1 MKVNSSPQSE
11 KSKGIDTESTSPLSS
26 GRATG
31 TVAFLD
37 SPVTSTTYWTFGK
50 DLNVTRTSLD
60 DGRAVTP
67 SGAEGASTPRDKSYK
82 QKKCAGPTTAVAGRS
97 ASLAPTTREN
107 RFKKGGKKRRKE
119 KDELHSSAIESCASC
134 VPYRILRVRPTRSE
148 EEALRR

>member
-11 KSKGIDTESTSPLSS
+11 KSKGIDAESTSPLSS
-26 GRATG
+26 RRGTG

-37 SPVTSTTYWTFGK
+37 SPVTSTTYSTFGT

-67 SGAEGASTPRDKSYK
+67 SGADGTSTPRDKSYE
-82 QKKCAGPTTAVAGRS
+82 QENCAGPTTVGAGRS
-97 ASLAPTTREN
+97 ASLAPTKREK
-107 RFKKGGKKRRKE
+107 RKRKKGRKE
-119 KDELHSSAIESCASC
+119 KGELHSSAIESCASC
-134 VPYRILRVRPTRSE
+134 VPYRILRARPMRSQ